1 MKITM
6 DESLQTKLDNLTTG
20 PGVYL
25 FRDRAGRILY
35 IGKARNL
42 RSRVRSYFQPGRPYD
57 LKTETLRAQIADLE
71 HFITDN
77 EVEAFILESNL
88 VKRNKPLFN
97 IQLKDD
103 KSFLYIK
110 LTTNEDY
117 PRILL
122 TRRLKKDGAMY
133 FGPYV
138 PASLAKNT
146 VKLIN
151 RHFQLRTCD
160 IEIDGNL
167 PRPCLEY
174 DMKRCLGPCVAGLC
188 TKDAY
193 DAAVRDVIL
202 MLQGKN
208 EALVERLREK
218 MQAASDQERFEIA
231 AFYRDRIQLIEHLSE
246 KQKMRLQQSEDLDV
260 FAYYKEGTRLA
271 LELFA
276 IRGGRIIGK
285 NEFYWEDLV
294 YFEPSEFLKEALQ
307 QYYAGNDFV
316 PTEIHVSA
324 PIQDSGLFEEW
335 LSARRGRRVRV
346 LTPRRGVKQ
355 DLVELVEANARIA
368 FESRFRILKP
378 SRDALLQALQTTL
391 ALEAPPERIEA
402 FDISNL
408 QGSETVASMVVC
420 INGLMTK
427 SEYRKFG
434 IRGMT
439 GPDDFAAM
447 RQVVGR
453 RYGRLLQEDR
463 PLPDLVLIDG
473 GKGQLQ
479 AARDALAELGLSNL
493 PVASLA
499 KREEWLFVPDRSD
512 PIVLPRTSPV
522 LHLVQQIR
530 DESHRF
536 AVSYH
541 RKRRSLRDITSMLE
555 QIPGIGPK
563 RKKRLLRNFGSL
575 KRIEEASLAELI
587 PFVGESVGGKIRD
600 YFERQTIQGREG

>member
-1 MKITM
+1 M

-25 FRDRAGRILY
+25 FRDQAGRILY

-188 TKDAY
+188 TKEAY
-193 DAAVRDVIL
+193 DAAVRDVVL

-208 EALVERLREK
+208 EALLDRLREK
-218 MQAASDQERFEIA
+218 MLAASDQERFEIA
-231 AFYRDRIQLIEHLSE
+231 AFYRDRIQLIEHLAE

-316 PTEIHVSA
+316 PAEIHLSA
-324 PIQDSGLFEEW
+324 PIQDSDLFEEW

-346 LTPRRGVKQ
+346 LTPQRGVKQ
-355 DLVELVEANARIA
+355 ELVELVEANARIA

-391 ALEAPPERIEA
+391 ALQAPPERIEA

-427 SEYRKFG
+427 SEYRKF
-434 IRGMT
+434 RVHGMT
-439 GPDDFAAM
+439 SPDDFAAM

-453 RYGRLLQEDR
+453 RYRRLLQEER
-463 PLPDLVLIDG
+463 GLPDLVLIDG

-479 AARDALAELGLSNL
+479 AARDALAELGLANL

-587 PFVGESVGGKIRD
+587 PFVGESVGGKIRQ
-600 YFERQTIQGREG
+600 YFEKQPERINTD

>member
-1 MKITM
+1 T
-6 DESLQTKLDNLTTG
+6 
-20 PGVYL
+20 
-25 FRDRAGRILY
+25 GRILY

-42 RSRVRSYFQPGRPYD
+42 RSRVRSYFHPGRPFD

-77 EVEAFILESNL
+77 ELEAFILESNL

-188 TKDAY
+188 TKEAY
-193 DAAVRDVIL
+193 DAAVRDVVL

-208 EALVERLREK
+208 EALLDRLREK
-218 MQAASDQERFEIA
+218 MLAASDQERFEIA
-231 AFYRDRIQLIEHLSE
+231 AFYRDRIQLIEHLAE

-285 NEFYWEDLV
+285 NEFYWEDLG

-307 QYYAGNDFV
+307 QYYAGNGFV
-316 PTEIHVSA
+316 PAEIHLSA
-324 PIQDSGLFEEW
+324 PIQDGDLFEEW

-346 LTPRRGVKQ
+346 LTPQRGVKQ
-355 DLVELVEANARIA
+355 ELVELVEANARIA
-368 FESRFRILKP
+368 FESHFRILKP
-378 SRDALLQALQTTL
+378 SRDALLQALQRTL

-427 SEYRKFG
+427 SEYRKFR
-434 IRGMT
+434 IHGMT
-439 GPDDFAAM
+439 SPDDFAAM
-447 RQVVGR
+447 RQVVRR
-453 RYGRLLQEDR
+453 RYRRLLQEGR
-463 PLPDLVLIDG
+463 RLPDLVLIDG

-479 AARDALAELGLSNL
+479 AARDALAELGLADL

-499 KREEWLFVPDRSD
+499 KREEWLFVPDRPD

-536 AVSYH
+536 AISYH

-587 PFVGESVGGKIRD
+587 PFVGESAGGKIRE
-600 YFERQTIQGREG
+600 YFEKQPARIHTE